1 MKVVAFKCD
10 DCGVVTEIPF
20 NRAIQVILNSRGYV
34 QCLCICCGKEL
45 TSNLIAEEGEIKDDR

>member
-10 DCGVVTEIPF
+10 DCGVVTEIPV
-20 NRAIQVILNSRGYV
+20 NKAIKLILDTRGYV

-45 TSNLIAEEGEIKDDR
+45 TSNLVTEEGDIKDD

>member
-10 DCGVVTEIPF
+10 DCGVVTEIPV
-20 NRAIQVILNSRGYV
+20 NKAIKLILNTRGCV

-45 TSNLIAEEGEIKDDR
+45 TGNLVTEEGEIKDD

>member
-10 DCGVVTEIPF
+10 DCGVVTEIPYSKG
-20 NRAIQVILNSRGYV
+20 IQNILKSRGYV

-45 TSNLIAEEGEIKDDR
+45 SSNKVTNEGEIKDD

>member
-10 DCGVVTEIPF
+10 DCGVVTEIPL
-20 NRAIQVILNSRGYV
+20 NKAIQVILNSRGYA

-45 TSNLIAEEGEIKDDR
+45 TSNLIAEEGEIKDD

>member
-10 DCGVVTEIPF
+10 NCCAVTEIPV
-20 NRAIQVILNSRGYV
+20 NKAIKLIMDTRGYV

-45 TSNLIAEEGEIKDDR
+45 TSNLVTEEGEIKDD

>member
-10 DCGVVTEIPF
+10 DCCAVTEIPV
-20 NRAIQVILNSRGYV
+20 NKAIRLILDTRVYV

-45 TSNLIAEEGEIKDDR
+45 TSNLVTEEGEIKDD

>member
-10 DCGVVTEIPF
+10 NCCAVTEIPV
-20 NRAIQVILNSRGYV
+20 NKAIRLIFDTRRYV

-45 TSNLIAEEGEIKDDR
+45 TSNLVTEEGEIKDD

>member
-10 DCGVVTEIPF
+10 DCGVVTEIPV
-20 NRAIQVILNSRGYV
+20 NKAIRLILDTRYV

-45 TSNLIAEEGEIKDDR
+45 TSNLVAEEGEIKDD

>member
-10 DCGVVTEIPF
+10 NCCAATEIPV
-20 NRAIQVILNSRGYV
+20 NKAIKLILDTRGYV

-45 TSNLIAEEGEIKDDR
+45 TSNLVTEEGEIKDD

>member
-10 DCGVVTEIPF
+10 NCCAVTEIPV
-20 NRAIQVILNSRGYV
+20 NKAIKLILDTRGYV

-45 TSNLIAEEGEIKDDR
+45 TSNLVIEEGEIKDD

>member
-10 DCGVVTEIPF
+10 YCGVVTEIHV
-20 NRAIQVILNSRGYV
+20 NKAIRLILDTRGYV

-45 TSNLIAEEGEIKDDR
+45 TSNIVTEEGEIKDGL

>member
-10 DCGVVTEIPF
+10 DCGVVTEIPL
-20 NRAIQVILNSRGYV
+20 NKAIQTILDTRGYV

-45 TSNLIAEEGEIKDDR
+45 SSSLIAEEGEIKDD